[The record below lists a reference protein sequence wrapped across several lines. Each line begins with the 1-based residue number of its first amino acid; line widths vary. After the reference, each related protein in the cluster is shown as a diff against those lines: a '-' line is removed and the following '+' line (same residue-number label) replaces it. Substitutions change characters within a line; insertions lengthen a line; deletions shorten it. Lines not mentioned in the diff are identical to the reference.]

1 MTQFS
6 HEQWEQ
12 DMERGVND
20 YASRVVEN
28 ICNRVVPL
36 AIDVAKAK
44 ARRKKQK
51 RIHFLVAWLSVCVA
65 SISVLLQFA
74 NIVPPDVPYYTA
86 PICLGVCIGMAVA
99 EIEAVRK

>member
-20 YASRVVEN
+20 HASRVVEN

-65 SISVLLQFA
+65 AISVLLQFM
-74 NIVPPDVPYYTA
+74 NIAPPDVPYYTV
-86 PICLGVCIGMAVA
+86 PICLGVCVGMAVA